1 MQVRCTFPQWQA
13 GLPECIDANA
23 PTGRLSLNDWRGL
36 HLTVSLPLT
45 TAKARTEYYFEKYRN
60 ED

>member
-23 PTGRLSLNDWRGL
+23 PTGRPSLNGWRGMQ
-36 HLTVSLPLT
+36 LTADGELALDNRKSADGVLFREIS
-45 TAKARTEYYFEKYRN
+45 K
-60 ED
+60 